1 MRTAFIRTLI
11 EQARRD
17 KSIWLLCGDIGYS
30 VLEGFA
36 KEFPDRFV
44 NVGVAE
50 QNMIGVA
57 AGLALTG
64 KRVFTYT
71 IGNFSFMR
79 CLEQIRN
86 DVCYHKLNVTV
97 VAVGG
102 GFAYGAMGY
111 THHAIEDIAMLRVL
125 PGMTVVAPGDPIEAA
140 LATKALTRHDGP
152 AYLRL
157 GRGGE
162 KTVHENFPPFSLEK
176 ALVMQKGTQAMI
188 ISTAA
193 TLDIAHE
200 AATSLN
206 AQGISVGLVSMPVI
220 MPFDRGALME
230 AAFTTPLI
238 VTVEEHGPGGL
249 SAMAAETLMAV
260 DTHVKLR
267 CFYAY
272 KPPAAEAGDRQ
283 ALRALHG
290 LTSETIIAT
299 IQKELA

>member
-1 MRTAFIRTLI
+1 MRNAFINALC
-11 EQARRD
+11 EEARKD
-17 KSIWLLCGDIGYS
+17 PSIWLLCGDIGYS
-30 VLEGFA
+30 VLESFA

-57 AGLALTG
+57 AGLALSG

-125 PGMTVVAPGDPIEAA
+125 PGMSVVAPGDPLETTVAVRA
-140 LATKALTRHDGP
+140 LCQHQGP
-152 AYLRL
+152 SYLRL

-162 KTVHENFPPFSLEK
+162 KTVHQAAPAFSLGK
-176 ALVMQKGTQAMI
+176 AIAMQHGTQATI
-188 ISTAA
+188 LSSAA
-193 TLDIAHE
+193 TLDIAQE
-200 AATSLN
+200 AASQLTKE
-206 AQGISVGLVSMPVI
+206 GMSVGLLSLPTL
-220 MPFDRGALME
+220 MPFDRDAVRS
-230 AAFTTPLI
+230 AAKSSAVLL
-238 VTVEEHGPGGL
+238 TVEEHGAGGL
-249 SAMAAETLMAV
+249 SSLVAEVIAEAGIALKFRPLFAR
-260 DTHVKLR
+260 KP
-267 CFYAY
+267 
-272 KPPAAEAGDRQ
+272 PPAAAGDRG
-283 ALRALHG
+283 ALRLLQGITA
-290 LTSETIIAT
+290 ENIVAT
-299 IQKELA
+299 IRKEIA